1 MKTTILFLL
10 SAICAVAQTN
20 IVTTNQPVTLTT
32 KTNKPAN
39 LQPKIVTKEMVL
51 QGLTTISNQIATLR
65 ARRVE
70 LDNWFKNES
79 KKNKLKYQAGQITA
93 KQVIKTRED
102 LPNQINPEEQ
112 EISRQT
118 AVLKLQE
125 LEIRQRYAQLLK
137 PE

>member
-39 LQPKIVTKEMVL
+39 LQPRIVTKEMVL
-51 QGLTTISNQIATLR
+51 QGLKTLDGQIAALKKKQSELEDQIYLPSQKAQLQYEAGTISGAECNQIT
-65 ARRVE
+65 
-70 LDNWFKNES
+70 
-79 KKNKLKYQAGQITA
+79 QACQHQWALTCNQVSQQIA
-93 KQVIKTRED
+93 AI
-102 LPNQINPEEQ
+102 
-112 EISRQT
+112 
-118 AVLKLQE
+118 KLQQ